1 MRVSQFKDRV
11 DSLLSRGLGELSMTL
26 GVLARIDRNNYEIV
40 AVQSNS
46 GAYVPGEKYDL
57 GQSFSRD
64 VWENR
69 QVVAE
74 TSIENSPH
82 SPLHPLYRSLPL
94 ESYIGAPI
102 TINGESWGCIDFSS
116 MAQRDEPFSAQ
127 ERKLVDD
134 LANEISLLLSSVEDD
149 DSTLL

>member
-11 DSLLSRGLGELSMTL
+11 DSLLSQGLGELSMTL

-40 AVQSNS
+40 SVQSNS

-64 VWENR
+64 VFENR
-69 QVVAE
+69 QLIAE
-74 TSIENSPH
+74 TSIDNSSQ

-102 TINGESWGCIDFSS
+102 VLNGETWGSIDFSS
-116 MAQRDEPFSAQ
+116 MAQRDEPFS
-127 ERKLVDD
+127 EREQKLVND
-134 LANEISLLLSSVEDD
+134 LAGEITQLLSAIDD
-149 DSTLL
+149 DDTTVL